1 MLLGPADLRRSEG
14 LVLFG
19 GRREDTAGAI
29 DDDGARPSGT
39 NVNAEYVD
47 RASLDSRSPLRENT
61 GERLSHVAGH
71 DEEGLLFEASVM
83 GTEALG
89 IVILLHVDDLLG

>member
-1 MLLGPADLRRSEG
+1 MIFRGGRDDTAAFIRHDGAGPAGPD
-14 LVLFG
+14 
-19 GRREDTAGAI
+19 I
-29 DDDGARPSGT
+29 Y
-39 NVNAEYVD
+39 AEYVD

-71 DEEGLLFEASVM
+71 DEEGLLFEAGVM

-89 IVILLHVDDLLG
+89 IVVFLDVDDLLG

>member
-1 MLLGPADLRRSEG
+1 MIFRGGRDDTAAFIRHEGAGPA
-14 LVLFG
+14 
-19 GRREDTAGAI
+19 
-29 DDDGARPSGT
+29 GT
-39 NVNAEYVD
+39 NVNAKYVD

-71 DEEGLLFEASVM
+71 DEEGLLFEAGVM

-89 IVILLHVDDLLG
+89 IVVFLDVDDLLG

>member
-1 MLLGPADLRRSEG
+1 MIFRGGRDDTATFIRHEGAGPA
-14 LVLFG
+14 
-19 GRREDTAGAI
+19 
-29 DDDGARPSGT
+29 GT

-47 RASLDSRSPLRENT
+47 RASLDSQSPLRENT

-71 DEEGLLFEASVM
+71 DEEGLLFEAGVM

-89 IVILLHVDDLLG
+89 IVVFLYVDDLLG